1 MEMKAVISKDMLRIA
16 LVGELDHHCAAS
28 IRDKIDTLLCD
39 PSIKTLVFDL
49 KGVSF
54 MDSSGIGV
62 ILARAAAMKR
72 RKGGKTVIVKEA
84 AADDQISMM
93 DLTGQR
99 VCDAL
104 ASITVET
111 LTPIEAM
118 NELYKL
124 KRMLN

>member
-1 MEMKAVISKDMLRIA
+1 MEMKAVISKDMLCIA

-72 RKGGKTVIVKEA
+72 RKGGKTVIVNA
-84 AADDQISMM
+84 AGQIERVLRLSGVYTLVQREEDKGVKGCSIGMM
-93 DLTGQR
+93 
-99 VCDAL
+99 
-104 ASITVET
+104 
-111 LTPIEAM
+111 
-118 NELYKL
+118 
-124 KRMLN
+124 